1 MCVPTNI
8 HFTNLYNR
16 RYYTEKIQDVILTES
31 LFQFSDTFSISNF
44 IIIVLYY
51 YVTDIL
57 NEFQLVIYFTTKI

>member
-1 MCVPTNI
+1 M
-8 HFTNLYNR
+8 
-16 RYYTEKIQDVILTES
+16 EKLQDVILTES

-57 NEFQLVIYFTTKI
+57 NEFLLVIYFTTKI